1 MHELIL
7 HHYPTSPFAEKARLL
22 LGFKQ
27 LSWRSVMIP
36 PVMPKPD
43 LTALTGGY
51 RKTPVLQI
59 GADIYCDTALI
70 ARRLEAEKATPALFP
85 EGQGFNVATL
95 AQWADAVLFQ
105 HAVSLVFAPESMA
118 VRFAKVPPEF
128 AKAFAADRAALFSGG
143 TVSRLPLEQARHQ
156 WPALM
161 GRLQQQLQQGGGDF
175 LFGQPSIADFA
186 VAHPLWFLRA
196 TPITA
201 PQVDDYPE
209 VAAWLARVLGFGHGS
224 LSEMSGEE
232 AIAVAREATP
242 AALPDE
248 DFIDANGFK
257 PGQAVSIAA
266 VDYGVDPVQGE
277 LLFAGREELILRRED
292 ERAGIVHVHSAAG
305 LPYRG
310 ALIAS
315 VARMQSGGDEPGLPG
330 LHPGYVDGQCGW
342 MMIFS
347 STTACIEALTNRF
360 NADPAA
366 ENYPAR
372 RCPAS
377 ALRLRP

>member
-128 AKAFAADRAALFSGG
+128 AKPFAAGAGASPVAGADGAFAA
-143 TVSRLPLEQARHQ
+143 
-156 WPALM
+156 
-161 GRLQQQLQQGGGDF
+161 
-175 LFGQPSIADFA
+175 A
-186 VAHPLWFLRA
+186 VA
-196 TPITA
+196 
-201 PQVDDYPE
+201 
-209 VAAWLARVLGFGHGS
+209 
-224 LSEMSGEE
+224 
-232 AIAVAREATP
+232 
-242 AALPDE
+242 
-248 DFIDANGFK
+248 
-257 PGQAVSIAA
+257 
-266 VDYGVDPVQGE
+266 
-277 LLFAGREELILRRED
+277 AGR
-292 ERAGIVHVHSAAG
+292 
-305 LPYRG
+305 
-310 ALIAS
+310 
-315 VARMQSGGDEPGLPG
+315 
-330 LHPGYVDGQCGW
+330 W
-342 MMIFS
+342 
-347 STTACIEALTNRF
+347 
-360 NADPAA
+360 
-366 ENYPAR
+366 
-372 RCPAS
+372 
-377 ALRLRP
+377 